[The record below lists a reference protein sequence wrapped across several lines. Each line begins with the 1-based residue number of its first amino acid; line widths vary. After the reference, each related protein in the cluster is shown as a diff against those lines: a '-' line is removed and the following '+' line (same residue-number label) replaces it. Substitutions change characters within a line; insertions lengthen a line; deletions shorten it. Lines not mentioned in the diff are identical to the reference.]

1 MVEPGQYARITEIE
15 DTLEAK
21 QAAVGGGLITCAYPW
36 EEAVCIV
43 ANDEGLINGM
53 PYNRYVENY
62 QVIAGPFFVCG
73 LTEDDFGSLTDEQA
87 ERYREMFLR
96 PEIFLDLEDGLVR
109 IPYDNPHLP
118 GASEEAA
125 HRFVQHDGF
134 PDMCFCALP
143 GIGTLAITRYGEQV
157 CHAIG
162 GPFSF
167 THPEETADALNMT
180 IGVTKEQQAAML
192 DGLINGWDHPAP
204 DHVESPE
211 QENLGPCT
219 EMDPAF

>member
-36 EEAVCIV
+36 EEPVCIV

-53 PYNRYVENY
+53 PLNRYVEDY
-62 QVIAGPFFVCG
+62 QVIAGPFFICS

-96 PEIFLDLEDGLVR
+96 PEIFLDLEDGFIR
-109 IPYDNPHLP
+109 IPYDDPHLP
-118 GASEEAA
+118 NAPEEAVQ
-125 HRFVQHDGF
+125 RFAQHNGL
-134 PDMCFCALP
+134 PDLCFYALP
-143 GIGTLAITRYGEQV
+143 DAGTLTTIRYGEQV
-157 CHAIG
+157 CRAIG

-167 THPEETADALNMT
+167 IHPEETADGLNAKMG
-180 IGVTKEQQAAML
+180 ITKEQQTVML
-192 DGLINGWDHPAP
+192 YGAINGWDFSAL
-204 DHVESPE
+204 EQTNPE
-211 QENLGPCT
+211 PGT
-219 EMDPAF
+219 EMNLTP